1 MRSVRSVRSVS
12 ALVLGLAA
20 LGLPGAPAVAAQAA
34 APAAVAAPAP
44 ATVTVTGAGAA
55 SAAPDIAV
63 LTAGIEVT
71 RPTADKA
78 LTEQNAAAGAL
89 LAAVRA
95 AGVAERDIRTEN
107 LSLTA
112 VYRDQ
117 EAESNQYRAKGAKGA
132 EGAKAEDEQLV
143 GYRATQMFS
152 LTIRDIKKTGAV
164 VQAVVDAPGD
174 ASRIHSVAF
183 DVKDPQALRAK
194 ARKSAYQDVRA
205 KAAQYAELSGRRLGR
220 LVSLEESDGGRP
232 RPVPVPVAS
241 FSKEG
246 VPVAPGRIQDEVSVT
261 AVYELR

>member
-12 ALVLGLAA
+12 ALALGLAA
-20 LGLPGAPAVAAQAA
+20 LGLPGAPVAAAQAA
-34 APAAVAAPAP
+34 PAAGPAAVVAPAP
-44 ATVTVTGAGAA
+44 ATVTVTGAGSA
-55 SAAPDIAV
+55 SAAPDMAV

-71 RPTADKA
+71 RPTAEKA
-78 LTEQNAAAGAL
+78 LTEQNAAAEAL
-89 LAAVRA
+89 LSAVRA

-117 EAESNQYRAKGAKGA
+117 AADPNPYEAGGRLTRG
-132 EGAKAEDEQLV
+132 EGDQLI
-143 GYRATQMFS
+143 GYQATQMFS

-183 DVKDPQALRAK
+183 DVRDPQALRAK
-194 ARKSAYQDVRA
+194 ARKSAYQDVRE
-205 KAAQYAELSGRRLGR
+205 KAAQYAGLSGRRLGR

-246 VPVAPGRIQDEVSVT
+246 VPVAPGRIQDEVTVT